1 MRFFFASNVLII
13 GNGLGDRQP
22 VGRRTVYL
30 GAYACVCGGG
40 DSLEGNCP
48 FSQKFGGGGVSHV
61 GGLGNF
67 SVGLK
72 AKRKTRN

>member
-40 DSLEGNCP
+40 GIAWREIALFPKNS
-48 FSQKFGGGGVSHV
+48 GGGVAHE
-61 GGLGNF
+61 GGLGNL
-67 SVGLK
+67 SVGLN
-72 AKRKTRN
+72 AKRNTC